1 MDQVTVLQLQDQNP
15 SGPSRQLGPPVIPVP
30 VVQPAFGAAGH
41 VGGIGLSL
49 GEGST
54 MPNPVPTPRMLAVL
68 SSVLGRTGGP
78 P

>member
-1 MDQVTVLQLQDQNP
+1 MDQVTVLQLHDQNP
-15 SGPSRQLGPPVIPVP
+15 FGPSAQLGSPVSPAPI
-30 VVQPAFGAAGH
+30 VQPAFGAAGH

-68 SSVLGRTGGP
+68 SRVLGWTGGP
-78 P
+78 A